1 MSFFKNIKTENI
13 ELKLPFLKDNGFK
26 IFMKREDLI
35 HPIVSGNKFR
45 KLKYN
50 IEKFKKNK
58 NSTLITFGG
67 AYSNHLLAVSYI
79 AKIENI
85 NTIAF
90 VRGDEL
96 GVLPL
101 NSTLQRCFDNGM
113 EFKFISR
120 EKYRFR
126 NDSNFLKN
134 LSSKYNNAFI
144 IPEGG
149 TNDLGILGC
158 EEILTLRDKNF
169 FDVICVPVGSGGT
182 FSGLINSSLIKQKIL
197 GFSALTNSNII
208 NVINKFVNKNNW
220 ELIDEDLFGGYA
232 KSNQNLIHFINKFYN
247 DSNIKLDPIY
257 NSKMIFK
264 ILEIIKQNKWI
275 YGKKILI
282 VNTGGLQSVE
292 SFNKTLKNKKCATIN
307 YSL

>member
-13 ELKLPFLKDNGFK
+13 ELKLPFLKDDGFE
-26 IFMKREDLI
+26 IFIKREDLI
-35 HPIVSGNKFR
+35 HPIISGNKFR

-113 EFKFISR
+113 ELIKLTCEHCFIPAAIEKWLKGEKAECPVCRYKFDSIEVENSTNTNINANNMTINDIS
-120 EKYRFR
+120 
-126 NDSNFLKN
+126 
-134 LSSKYNNAFI
+134 
-144 IPEGG
+144 
-149 TNDLGILGC
+149 
-158 EEILTLRDKNF
+158 
-169 FDVICVPVGSGGT
+169 
-182 FSGLINSSLIKQKIL
+182 NSSNSLIESL
-197 GFSALTNSNII
+197 NRSYNA
-208 NVINKFVNKNNW
+208 NN
-220 ELIDEDLFGGYA
+220 
-232 KSNQNLIHFINKFYN
+232 NYN
-247 DSNIKLDPIY
+247 
-257 NSKMIFK
+257 
-264 ILEIIKQNKWI
+264 
-275 YGKKILI
+275 
-282 VNTGGLQSVE
+282 
-292 SFNKTLKNKKCATIN
+292 
-307 YSL
+307 

>member
-13 ELKLPFLKDNGFK
+13 ELKLPFLKDDGFE
-26 IFMKREDLI
+26 IFIKRDDLI
-35 HPIVSGNKFR
+35 HPIIYGNKFR

-101 NSTLQRCFDNGM
+101 NSTLQRCLDNGM

-158 EEILTLRDKNF
+158 EEILTLRDKNV

-182 FSGLINSSLIKQKIL
+182 FSGLINSSFEKQKIL
-197 GFSALTNSNII
+197 GFSALKNSNII

-247 DSNIKLDPIY
+247 DLNIKLDPIY

-264 ILEIIKQNKWI
+264 ILEIIKQNKWN

-282 VNTGGLQSVE
+282 VNTGGLQSIE
-292 SFNKTLKNKKCATIN
+292 SFNETLKNKKCATIN